1 MTADIFLIMFLGI
14 ALIVATVT
22 DLRFQ
27 KIPNLLTFPVML
39 TALTYHGA
47 TNGLDGLQFSSAG
60 LAMGI
65 ALLILPY
72 LLGAMGAG
80 DVKLMGAVGAILG
93 ARGAFIAFL
102 FTGIAGGIYALM
114 ILLIRH
120 NECRAWVNR
129 NATMLK
135 TLLLTGQFIPI
146 PAGNNENNPRLFY
159 GVAIASGTLFSVF
172 LESSGYVLPILRSI
186 G

>member
-1 MTADIFLIMFLGI
+1 MTADISLIMFLGI
-14 ALIVATVT
+14 VLMVATVT

-27 KIPNLLTFPVML
+27 KIPNILTFPVMV
-39 TALTYHGA
+39 TALAYHGI
-47 TNGLDGLQFSSAG
+47 TNGLDGLLFSAAG
-60 LAMGI
+60 LALGI

-72 LLGAMGAG
+72 LLGVMGAG

-114 ILLIRH
+114 ILLIRRK
-120 NECRAWVNR
+120 ECREFVTR
-129 NATMLK
+129 YTTMLK
-135 TLLLTGQFIPI
+135 TFVFTGHFIPI
-146 PAGNNENNPRLFY
+146 PAGRNEKTPRLFY

-172 LESSGYVLPILRSI
+172 LESLGYVFPI
-186 G
+186 